1 MMLAFLVSQLRRF
14 ANSFFDFL
22 CRPGGRL
29 MLLPAVVSNGFSP
42 TMSIFGDHYSE
53 RISQDECKINIAFG
67 VEKEDS
73 S

>member
-1 MMLAFLVSQLRRF
+1 
-14 ANSFFDFL
+14 
-22 CRPGGRL
+22 

-53 RISQDECKINIAFG
+53 RISQDGCKVNIVFG